1 MCPYFTNAQ
10 SILHTTLYPTLTLI
24 PPLHV
29 PLFIQGLWLYR
40 HLPGLSSV
48 SVCVIP
54 FGWLRPKDV
63 GLDTNQPN
71 QIMDR
76 IRCCIPSVYMP
87 YPRPRKGTVQPT
99 KATQKLQETSSKSSV
114 LLVLFYHSIY
124 LFILLGLYRSYNIS
138 ASNWMSFEMAFV
150 KKCLEAI

>member
-10 SILHTTLYPTLTLI
+10 SILHTTLYSTLTLI
-24 PPLHV
+24 PPLHI

-48 SVCVIP
+48 SVCIP

-76 IRCCIPSVYMP
+76 IGCCIPSVYMP

-99 KATQKLQETSSKSSV
+99 KATQKLQETSPQEFCSLGFILSFRLFIYSFGPV
-114 LLVLFYHSIY
+114 LVLQYFCIK
-124 LFILLGLYRSYNIS
+124 LNVVWNGFR
-138 ASNWMSFEMAFV
+138 
-150 KKCLEAI
+150 